1 MPTANVEG
9 RDRNREGSH
18 RSGLV
23 ETRLEATFRSTRG
36 PSGVRLRDVGKKN
49 RSIFLEAAAFLLTM
63 NATLLVER
71 ALEEDQL
78 SNGRSNDALLI
89 LAKAYT
95 QRSMWSR
102 AEEHIGEILAR
113 DKKNLQAITIYM
125 P

>member
-1 MPTANVEG
+1 
-9 RDRNREGSH
+9 
-18 RSGLV
+18 
-23 ETRLEATFRSTRG
+23 
-36 PSGVRLRDVGKKN
+36 
-49 RSIFLEAAAFLLTM
+49 M